1 MLTHGSLAWQKVI
14 KDQMGVPITRRGTRL
29 KLNWRDADTFISAVH
44 SQERVSGLT
53 HDFYKYPARF
63 SPQFC
68 RAAIDVFSAPGDLIV
83 DPFVGGGTTLVE
95 SRVNGRLSIGTDIS
109 SLASFVSRVKTRVYS
124 VAELAYV
131 EEWFED
137 LVNWLTVRNKSP
149 QAYGWKEA
157 GYLRNLD
164 TPQTWPIR
172 KLLEIALANA
182 GSIST
187 PKLQEFVRCVL
198 LRTAQW
204 ALDGRR
210 KIPSAKQF
218 RTRMRA
224 NATTMAAG
232 AREFSSRTRV
242 ADRAVSVGRVR
253 RTICL
258 NLRAENLAGYIEAR
272 GRPLPRLIITSPPY
286 PGVHVLYHRWQ
297 VHGGRE
303 TPAPFWVADQL
314 DGSGESFYLMNARSR
329 DPSRYLSGIEAAF
342 TAARQVAADDT
353 ILVQVVAFSQP
364 EEQLPQYLAVMDK
377 CGFHE
382 RFLSEHLDSSDGR
395 LWRDVPGRRWHANKK
410 GSLGSSQ
417 EVVLLHTPSQ
427 DR

>member
-1 MLTHGSLAWQKVI
+1 M
-14 KDQMGVPITRRGTRL
+14 TRSGTRL
-29 KLNWRDADTFISAVH
+29 ALNWRDADTFITAVH

-68 RAAIDVFSAPGDLIV
+68 RAAINVFTAPGDLVV
-83 DPFVGGGTTLVE
+83 DPFAGGGTTLVE
-95 SRVNGRLSIGTDIS
+95 SRVNSRLSIGTDIS
-109 SLASFVSRVKTRVYS
+109 SLASFVSRVKTRVYTG
-124 VAELAYV
+124 AELAYA
-131 EEWFED
+131 EEWFEGLGD
-137 LVNWLTVRNKSP
+137 WLTVRNKSP
-149 QAYGWKEA
+149 QIGQWKEA

-172 KLLEIALANA
+172 KLLELALANA

-187 PKLQEFVRCVL
+187 PKLQDFVRCVL

-210 KIPSAKQF
+210 NIPSTRQF

-224 NATTMAAG
+224 NAVKMTSG

-242 ADRAVSVGRVR
+242 ADRAVRVGRVR

-258 NLRAENLAGYIEAR
+258 NSRAENLAGYIAAR
-272 GRPLPRLIITSPPY
+272 GRPQPRLIITSPPY

-303 TPAPFWVADQL
+303 TPAPFWVANQL
-314 DGSGESFYLMNARSR
+314 DGSGESFYLMNARSH
-329 DPSRYLSGIEAAF
+329 DLSRYLSGIEAAF
-342 TAARQVAADDT
+342 TAARRFAADDT
-353 ILVQVVAFSQP
+353 ILVQIVAFSRP
-364 EEQLPQYLAVMDK
+364 EEQLPLYLAVMEK
-377 CGFHE
+377 CGFREH
-382 RFLSEHLDSSDGR
+382 FLSQHLDSSDGR

-417 EVVLLHTPSQ
+417 EVVLLHMPN
-427 DR
+427 